1 MTPNQIYFPSRRC
14 LRFVIA
20 KVTVPRPAS
29 TAPSLSL
36 SLSDFQS
43 SSHVSTLSENLKILR
58 FLISRVSL
66 TFRVSHKFQL
76 LSLSG
81 VVELRRFG
89 IEAVSIGLGELGQE
103 TARIGE
109 KKARLL
115 TALEFD
121 RLDGLTCFENI
132 SFSRGG
138 TEPTEQ
144 KSSI

>member
-29 TAPSLSL
+29 TDPSL

-66 TFRVSHKFQL
+66 TFRVSQKFQL

-81 VVELRRFG
+81 VAELRRFG
-89 IEAVSIGLGELGQE
+89 IETVSIGVGELGQE
-103 TARIGE
+103 TAKIME
-109 KKARLL
+109 KKERLL

-121 RLDGLTCFENI
+121 RLDGLTCFENL